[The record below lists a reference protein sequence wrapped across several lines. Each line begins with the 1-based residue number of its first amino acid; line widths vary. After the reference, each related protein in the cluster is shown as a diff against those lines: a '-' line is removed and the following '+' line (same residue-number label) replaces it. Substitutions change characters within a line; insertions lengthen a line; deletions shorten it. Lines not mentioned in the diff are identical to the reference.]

1 MKITIDETQ
10 FPWIND
16 IEKSKREEVIL
27 KYIEIGRYVA
37 TTSDLSIDPFKN
49 LLEPVK
55 NELSELAGK
64 NNELLKIIEQNI
76 QVNMQDV
83 KKSIDK
89 LVSGSKNSVLKG
101 GIGENLIEQI
111 IKEQFPDDVLENT
124 SKQAEE
130 SDYHLTTNDGDKIL
144 IEVKTY
150 SKPVNKGQIDKFIRD
165 MDKTGIK
172 VGIFI
177 STTSGIIGKK
187 RLSIEKSIKDQYA
200 IFIPNSG
207 LDGLALVWGILLA
220 KQLCKI
226 DKNKGIKIDVE
237 RIYELFGDFES
248 TYNELCKIRYE
259 ILKSKNS
266 VNEIMENL
274 YKQALDIEMKVKYML
289 QNSREKI
296 MNELVIVGDK
306 YKKDELLKFID
317 DLKEKKD
324 KRVNGYEIM
333 YNICDRN
340 EIQILSA
347 KDDKERWLFYNI
359 NEELL
364 GEIKPY
370 KGKLELIYK
379 KKPIVLV
386 VCQELE
392 AMIEE
397 ILCS

>member
-10 FPWIND
+10 FSWIAD
-16 IEKSKREEVIL
+16 IPKSKREEVIL
-27 KYIEIGRYVA
+27 KYIEIGHYVA
-37 TTSDLSIDPFKN
+37 TTSNLSIDPFKN

-55 NELSELAGK
+55 NELSEISGK

-76 QVNMQDV
+76 HINMQDV

-89 LVSGSKNSVLKG
+89 LVVGSKNSVLKG
-101 GIGENLIEQI
+101 SIGENLIEQV

-130 SDYHLTTNDGDKIL
+130 SDYHLMTNDGEKVL

-150 SKPVNKGQIDKFIRD
+150 SKPVNKNQIDKFIRD

-187 RLSIEKSIKDQYA
+187 RLSLEKSIKDQFMIY
-200 IFIPNSG
+200 IPNSG
-207 LDGLALVWGILLA
+207 LDGIALIWALLLA

-226 DKNKGIKIDVE
+226 GNNKGIKIDME

-259 ILKSKNS
+259 ILKSKNN
-266 VNEIMENL
+266 VNDIMENL
-274 YKQALDIEMKVKYML
+274 YKQALDIEMKVKYMV

-306 YKKDELLKFID
+306 YKKDELLKFIE
-317 DLKEKKD
+317 DLNEKKD
-324 KRVNGYEIM
+324 KRVSGYEIM

-340 EIQILSA
+340 NIQILSA
-347 KDDKERWLFYNI
+347 KDDKERWLFYNN

-370 KGKLELIYK
+370 KGKLELVYK

-386 VCQELE
+386 VCQDLE
-392 AMIEE
+392 SMIEE
-397 ILCS
+397 VICS

>member
-1 MKITIDETQ
+1 MKITIDESQ
-10 FPWIND
+10 FPWISD
-16 IEKSKREEVIL
+16 IPKSKRNEVIF

-55 NELSELAGK
+55 NELSEISGK
-64 NNELLKIIEQNI
+64 NNELLKMIEQNI
-76 QVNMQDV
+76 HINMQDV

-89 LVSGSKNSVLKG
+89 LVVGSKNSVLKG
-101 GIGENLIEQI
+101 GIGENLIEQV
-111 IKEQFPDDVLENT
+111 IKDQFPDDVLENT

-130 SDYHLTTNDGDKIL
+130 SDYHLMTNDGEKIL

-187 RLSIEKSIKDQYA
+187 RLSLEKSIKDQFMIY
-200 IFIPNSG
+200 IPNSG
-207 LDGLALVWGILLA
+207 LDGIALIWALLLA

-226 DKNKGIKIDVE
+226 GNNKGIKIDME

-259 ILKSKNS
+259 ILKSKNN

-274 YKQALDIEMKVKYML
+274 YKQALDIEMKVKYMV

-306 YKKDELLKFID
+306 YKKDELLKFMD

-324 KRVNGYEIM
+324 KRVSGYEIM

-340 EIQILSA
+340 DIQILSA
-347 KDDKERWLFYNI
+347 KDDKERWLFYNN

-370 KGKLELIYK
+370 KGKLEMIYK

-397 ILCS
+397 IICS

>member
-1 MKITIDETQ
+1 MKITIDESQ
-10 FPWIND
+10 FTWIND
-16 IEKSKREEVIL
+16 IPKSKREEVIL
-27 KYIEIGRYVA
+27 KYIEIGHYVA
-37 TTSDLSIDPFKN
+37 TTSNLSIDPFKN

-55 NELSELAGK
+55 NELSEISGK

-76 QVNMQDV
+76 HINMQDV

-89 LVSGSKNSVLKG
+89 LVVGSKNSVLKG
-101 GIGENLIEQI
+101 SIGENLIEQV

-130 SDYHLTTNDGDKIL
+130 SDYHLMTNDGEKVL

-150 SKPVNKGQIDKFIRD
+150 SKPVNKNQIDKFIRD

-187 RLSIEKSIKDQYA
+187 RLSLEKSIKDQFMIY
-200 IFIPNSG
+200 IPNSG
-207 LDGLALVWGILLA
+207 LDGIALIWALLLA

-226 DKNKGIKIDVE
+226 GNNKGIKIDME

-259 ILKSKNS
+259 ILKSKNN
-266 VNEIMENL
+266 VNDIMENL
-274 YKQALDIEMKVKYML
+274 YKQALDIEMKVKYMV

-306 YKKDELLKFID
+306 YKKDELLKFIE

-324 KRVNGYEIM
+324 KRVSGYEIM

-340 EIQILSA
+340 NIQILSA
-347 KDDKERWLFYNI
+347 KDDKERWLFYNN

-386 VCQELE
+386 VCQDLE
-392 AMIEE
+392 SMIEE
-397 ILCS
+397 VICS

>member
-1 MKITIDETQ
+1 MKITIDESKI
-10 FPWIND
+10 PWIID
-16 IEKSKREEVIL
+16 IPKSKREEVIL
-27 KYIEIGRYVA
+27 KYLEIGHYVA

-55 NELSELAGK
+55 NELAEISGK

-76 QVNMQDV
+76 HINMQDV

-89 LVSGSKNSVLKG
+89 LVVGTKNSVLKG
-101 GIGENLIEQI
+101 GIGENLIEQV
-111 IKEQFPDDVLENT
+111 IKDQFPDDVLENT

-130 SDYHLTTNDGDKIL
+130 SDYQLMTNDGEKIL

-187 RLSIEKSIKDQYA
+187 RLSLEKSIKDQFMIY
-200 IFIPNSG
+200 IPNSG
-207 LDGLALVWGILLA
+207 LDGIALIWALLLA

-226 DKNKGIKIDVE
+226 GNNKGIKIDME

-259 ILKSKNS
+259 ILKSKNN
-266 VNEIMENL
+266 VNDIMENL
-274 YKQALDIEMKVKYML
+274 YKQALDIEMKVKYMV

-296 MNELVIVGDK
+296 LNELVIVGDK
-306 YKKDELLKFID
+306 FKKDELLNFID
-317 DLKEKKD
+317 ELKEKKD
-324 KRVNGYEIM
+324 KRVSGYEIM

-340 EIQILSA
+340 DIQILSA
-347 KDDKERWLFYNI
+347 KDDKERWLFYNN
-359 NEELL
+359 NEELI

-370 KGKLELIYK
+370 KGKLEMIYK
-379 KKPIVLV
+379 KKPITLV
-386 VCQELE
+386 VCQDVE
-392 AMIEE
+392 ALIEE
-397 ILCS
+397 IICY

>member
-1 MKITIDETQ
+1 MKITIDESQ
-10 FPWIND
+10 FTWIND
-16 IEKSKREEVIL
+16 IPKSKREEVIL
-27 KYIEIGRYVA
+27 KYIEIGHYVA
-37 TTSDLSIDPFKN
+37 TTSNLSIDPFKN

-55 NELSELAGK
+55 NELSEISGK

-76 QVNMQDV
+76 HINMQDV

-89 LVSGSKNSVLKG
+89 LVVGSKNSVLKG
-101 GIGENLIEQI
+101 SIGENLIEQV

-130 SDYHLTTNDGDKIL
+130 SDYHLMTNDGEKVL

-150 SKPVNKGQIDKFIRD
+150 SKPVNKNQIDKFIRD

-187 RLSIEKSIKDQYA
+187 RLSLEKSIKDQFMIY
-200 IFIPNSG
+200 IPNSG
-207 LDGLALVWGILLA
+207 LDGIALIWALLLA

-226 DKNKGIKIDVE
+226 GNNKGIKIDME

-259 ILKSKNS
+259 ILKSKNN
-266 VNEIMENL
+266 VNDIMENL
-274 YKQALDIEMKVKYML
+274 YKQALDIEMKVKYMV

-306 YKKDELLKFID
+306 YKKDELLKFIE

-324 KRVNGYEIM
+324 KRVSGYEIM

-340 EIQILSA
+340 NIQILSA
-347 KDDKERWLFYNI
+347 KDDKERWLFYNN

-392 AMIEE
+392 SMIEE
-397 ILCS
+397 VICS